1 MMYPSITTVAQPIY
15 EMGKIAT
22 ELLLEQMEGNTLEE
36 KHYRLPIEII
46 ERNTTSKEMKQMP
59 NIAVVGSISMD
70 LVAVSKS
77 AESRRNSN
85 W

>member
-1 MMYPSITTVAQPIY
+1 
-15 EMGKIAT
+15 
-22 ELLLEQMEGNTLEE
+22 
-36 KHYRLPIEII
+36 
-46 ERNTTSKEMKQMP
+46 MKQMP

-70 LVAVSKS
+70 LVAVSKT

>member
-46 ERNTTSKEMKQMP
+46 ERNTT
-59 NIAVVGSISMD
+59 
-70 LVAVSKS
+70 
-77 AESRRNSN
+77 R
-85 W
+85 

>member
-22 ELLLEQMEGNTLEE
+22 ELLLDQMEGNVLE

-46 ERNTTSKEMKQMP
+46 ERNTTK
-59 NIAVVGSISMD
+59 
-70 LVAVSKS
+70 
-77 AESRRNSN
+77 
-85 W
+85 